1 MRKNKIKEKLKAEIN
16 IVPFTDVLLVLL
28 VIFMVTTPLIIQ
40 GQIQVKLPRAQSGA
54 QAKPQKPVT
63 LTLTAA
69 GKLYLNDA
77 EVTFQDLP
85 GFLTVAMK
93 KREDKTVI
101 INADRTAAHGQVVAL
116 LDAARLAGALKLAIA
131 TENK

>member
-1 MRKNKIKEKLKAEIN
+1 MRRTKIGEKLKAEIN

-28 VIFMVTTPLIIQ
+28 VIFMVTTPLIVQ
-40 GQIQVKLPRAQSGA
+40 GQIHVKLPRAQSGS
-54 QAKPQKPVT
+54 QASTQKPVT

-77 EVTFQDLP
+77 EVSFADLQ
-85 GFLTVAMK
+85 GFLNTAMK
-93 KREDKTVI
+93 NREDKTVI
-101 INADRTAAHGQVVAL
+101 INADANSAHGKVVAL
-116 LDAARLAGALKLAIA
+116 LDAAKLAGAQKLAIA